1 MKRGGGVHTVPADS
15 PHPGGQM
22 QEATSRTAEPV
33 GESRG
38 ARALLGVSFR
48 PVWPG
53 NSDLSRVGRGGRRAG
68 RGCW

>member
-1 MKRGGGVHTVPADS
+1 
-15 PHPGGQM
+15 M